1 MFHKELDR
9 GEAGDN
15 MGALLRGIKRDQLKR
30 GQVLVIPGSIKSVKR
45 FKAQLYVSCSMY
57 L

>member
-1 MFHKELDR
+1 
-9 GEAGDN
+9 